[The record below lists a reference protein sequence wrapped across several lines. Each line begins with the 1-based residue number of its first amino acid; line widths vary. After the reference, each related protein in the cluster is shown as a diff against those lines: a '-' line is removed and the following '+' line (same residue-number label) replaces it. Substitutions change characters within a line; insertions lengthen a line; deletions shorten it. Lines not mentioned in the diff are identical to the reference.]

1 MSDPDTRTP
10 VPEHTRQ
17 LEAIVESS
25 TDAILVKDTEG
36 RYQFANEAAAA
47 FLDCDVADLLGE
59 TDSELFGEE
68 TARELREHERGVLDA
83 EESATFEECLP
94 LDDGE
99 RVFETTC
106 SPYYDG
112 EGDLAGTV
120 SICRDVTERKVRERT
135 LEDQRDELA
144 TFDRINEVAQEIIR
158 ALIGEPSREEIEQ
171 AVCDRLVET
180 ELYRTAW
187 VGEPDPANEKVT
199 DFVGAGL
206 NDAVRS
212 LVEIIDVSEGS
223 PEPASS
229 AYHEGEPQV
238 INDVENDETLPAEM
252 QAGLLDLGYHSGII
266 VPIRYGDTT
275 YGLLGVGTERRSAF
289 SQREVDAFDV
299 LGEVIGFAIGAV
311 KHRRLALSDTV
322 VELTFRLTDRD
333 SFYVA
338 ASEELDC
345 TLRLEGMAAGP
356 DGSLLF
362 YDAVSGVD
370 PDAIFE
376 FAEEWDAVENVRL
389 VSDHGDEA
397 LFEFTVTGSSAVLT
411 LSEFGAKTKEAT
423 SEGGEAT
430 LVAELPSDTD
440 VRSVVERARAKYSG
454 IELVAKRE
462 TERDFQS
469 AREFRR
475 DLDERL
481 TDAQRTA
488 LRASYF
494 AGYYEWP
501 RDSTAEEVA
510 EALGVSSPTF
520 HQHIR
525 KAQHELLGT
534 FFDRNGERP

>member
-1 MSDPDTRTP
+1 MSDPDTRASL
-10 VPEHTRQ
+10 PEYTRQ

-36 RYQFANEAAAA
+36 RYQFANEAASR
-47 FLDCDVADLLGE
+47 FLDCETEDLLGE
-59 TDSELFGEE
+59 TDAELFGEE
-68 TARELREHERGVLDA
+68 AARELREHERHVLDT
-83 EESATFEECLP
+83 EETATVEETLP
-94 LDDGE
+94 IDGGE

-106 SPYYDG
+106 SPYYDR

-120 SICRDVTERKVRERT
+120 SVCRDVTERKVRERT

-144 TFDRINEVAQEIIR
+144 TLDRISEIAQEIIR
-158 ALIGEPSREEIEQ
+158 TLIGEPSREEIEQ
-171 AVCDRLVET
+171 AVCDRLVGT
-180 ELYRTAW
+180 ELYQAAW
-187 VGEPDPANEKVT
+187 VGESDPVT
-199 DFVGAGL
+199 SKISEFVGAGL
-206 NDAVRS
+206 ND
-212 LVEIIDVSEGS
+212 EIRTIIRAIDTTEGA
-223 PEPASS
+223 EPAAC

-238 INDVENDETLPAEM
+238 IDDVASDETVPREIRE
-252 QAGLLDLGYHSGII
+252 GLLDLGYHSGII

-322 VELTFRLTDRD
+322 VELTFRLTDDD

-338 ASEELDC
+338 ASEQLGC

-362 YDAVSGVD
+362 YDAVSGAD
-370 PDAIFE
+370 SDAIFE
-376 FAEEWDAVENVRL
+376 FADEWDAIENVRL
-389 VSDHGDEA
+389 VSDHGDEV
-397 LFEFTVTGSSAVLT
+397 LFEFTVTGSSVVLT

-423 SEGGEAT
+423 SEDGEAT
-430 LVAELPSDTD
+430 VVAELPSDLD
-440 VRSVVERARAKYSG
+440 VRNVVERVRAKYPG

-525 KAQHELLGT
+525 KAQHELLGA

>member
-1 MSDPDTRTP
+1 MSDPDTRAP
-10 VPEHTRQ
+10 LPEYTRQ

-36 RYQFANEAAAA
+36 RYQFANEAAAQ
-47 FLDCDVADLLGE
+47 FLDCEVEDLLGE
-59 TDSELFGEE
+59 TDPELFGEE
-68 TARELREHERGVLDA
+68 AARELREHERHVLDT
-83 EESATFEECLP
+83 EETATFEETLP
-94 LDDGE
+94 IEGDE

-144 TFDRINEVAQEIIR
+144 TLDRISEVAQEIIR
-158 ALIGEPSREEIEQ
+158 TLIGEPSREEIEQ

-180 ELYRTAW
+180 ELYRAAW
-187 VGEPDPANEKVT
+187 IGEPDPVT
-199 DFVGAGL
+199 SKISEFVGAGL
-206 NDAVRS
+206 ND
-212 LVEIIDVSEGS
+212 EIRTIIRAIDTTEGA
-223 PEPASS
+223 EPAAR

-238 INDVENDETLPAEM
+238 IDDVASDETVPAEIRE
-252 QAGLLDLGYHSGII
+252 GLLDLGYRSGII
-266 VPIRYGDTT
+266 VPVRYGDTT

-289 SQREVDAFDV
+289 SQREVDAFEV

-322 VELTFRLTDRD
+322 VELTFRLTDHD

-345 TLRLEGMAAGP
+345 SLRLEGMAAGP

-362 YDAVSGVD
+362 YDAISDVD

-376 FAEEWDAVENVRL
+376 FAEGWDAIENVRL
-389 VSDHGDEA
+389 VADHGDEA
-397 LFEFTVTGSSAVLT
+397 LFEFTVTGSSVVLT

-423 SEGGEAT
+423 SESGEAT
-430 LVAELPSDTD
+430 VVAELPSDVD
-440 VRSVVERARAKYSG
+440 VRNVVERVRAKYPG

-525 KAQHELLGT
+525 KAQHELLGA
-534 FFDRNGERP
+534 FFDRNGDRT